1 MRLMRSMTIDSAN
14 LSRLDLTLWAVV
26 AAAAAIVFGAP
37 AVSDFRI
44 AWSSFLLPGGAC
56 FVLLI
61 AARFYGARQDL
72 RLASALGATAMLLAF
87 SAVGGP
93 LSYLAASANLPLLDH
108 AFDAADRALGFGWR
122 GLLEWMNAIPMA
134 HPLFGLAYQSF
145 TVQASVAILCL
156 SFSGRFAHLRTFL
169 LAFMAAALV
178 TIAISACT
186 PAAGVWGHY
195 GLHAIDHP
203 AINPVT
209 REFHLPV
216 FHGLR
221 DGSYRL
227 LAGLGS
233 MGIITFPSFH
243 SAIALLFIFAFWPM
257 PVIRWV
263 GVVVNVLMIAA
274 TPVDGGHYF
283 VDVLAGLVIAA
294 GCWLGASA
302 FVERSLA
309 RARVA
314 SFAAVQ
320 GSPLARD

>member
-1 MRLMRSMTIDSAN
+1 MKIDSAN
-14 LSRLDLTLWAVV
+14 LSRLDLMLWAVV
-26 AAAAAIVFGAP
+26 VAVAAVVFGAP

-44 AWSSFLLPGGAC
+44 LWTSFLLPGGAC
-56 FVLLI
+56 VALVI
-61 AARFYGARQDL
+61 AARFYESRQDL
-72 RLASALGATAMLLAF
+72 RLASALGATGMLLAF

-108 AFDAADRALGFGWR
+108 VFDAADGALGLGWR
-122 GLLEWMNAIPMA
+122 ELLDWMNAIPMA
-134 HPLFGLAYQSF
+134 HPLFGFAYQSF

-169 LAFMAAALV
+169 LAFMVAAVV
-178 TIAISACT
+178 TIAISAFT
-186 PAAGVWGHY
+186 PAQGVWGHY

-209 REFHLPV
+209 REFHLPI

-221 DGSYRL
+221 DGSFRL

-243 SAIALLFIFAFWPM
+243 SAIALLFIFAFWPVPAM
-257 PVIRWV
+257 RWV
-263 GVVVNVLMIAA
+263 GFVVNVMMIAA

-294 GCWLGASA
+294 GCWIGASA

-309 RARVA
+309 HMRV
-314 SFAAVQ
+314 SPIAAVQ
-320 GSPLARD
+320 GTPLARD